1 MILHVNNVQPD
12 RTARAS
18 SVVSALIALA
28 GEGKLPA
35 QVLDNLNVHLDWVQY
50 KTNFREAV
58 SVRRA
63 TRGDELL
70 PWIEVGVDLRQ
81 VREETLKEEF
91 VRALNG
97 GASDPAG
104 SPERVYFQPFKPL
117 RSCMIWDFNRL
128 FCSTFLYGRKLSDM
142 DLKRRFPPVNPMRI
156 IRPP

>member
-63 TRGDELL
+63 TRGDSA
-70 PWIEVGVDLRQ
+70 RCQ
-81 VREETLKEEF
+81 RE
-91 VRALNG
+91 
-97 GASDPAG
+97 
-104 SPERVYFQPFKPL
+104 
-117 RSCMIWDFNRL
+117 
-128 FCSTFLYGRKLSDM
+128 
-142 DLKRRFPPVNPMRI
+142 
-156 IRPP
+156 